1 VREGLTMCPNHP
13 EPPAET
19 QARIVDRMM
28 SETAP
33 VWWVIA
39 VASGLLIG
47 LVAYITTH
55 PQEFAK

>member
-1 VREGLTMCPNHP
+1 MCPNHP

-19 QARIVDRMM
+19 QARIADRMM

-39 VASGLLIG
+39 VAAGLLIG

-55 PQEFAK
+55 PQEFVK